1 MDGSTFFKSE
11 VSLAS
16 ASFNDDGI
24 YTVVVQV
31 MDAEGNERLAEEL
44 QTEVVIHGELS
55 IITLLITLLIASF

>member
-24 YTVVVQV
+24 YTVMVQV
-31 MDAEGNERLAEEL
+31 MDAKQELGKRL
-44 QTEVVIHGELS
+44 QTEVVIHGELL
-55 IITLLITLLIASF
+55 IITLLIASF

>member
-24 YTVVVQV
+24 YKVVVQV
-31 MDAEGNERLAEEL
+31 MDAGGNERLAEEL
-44 QTEVVIHGELS
+44 QTEVVIHGELL
-55 IITLLITLLIASF
+55 IITLLIASF

>member
-24 YTVVVQV
+24 YKVVVQV
-31 MDAEGNERLAEEL
+31 MDAEGKQGLGKRL
-44 QTEVVIHGELS
+44 QTEVVIHGELL
-55 IITLLITLLIASF
+55 IITLLIASF

>member
-24 YTVVVQV
+24 YVVVVQV
-31 MDAEGNERLAEEL
+31 QMDAEVKQGLGKRL
-44 QTEVVIHGELS
+44 QTEVVIHGELL
-55 IITLLITLLIASF
+55 IITLLIASF